1 MRTGFP
7 DLQGYGFSLQALCTE
22 DAPAVAQAVQDGEL
36 WTLVYASA
44 PQPAQ
49 APAYIDAVLADEK
62 RHAYAVRDAQG
73 QFLGTTSLYFL
84 DDPQTRRVLVGYT
97 WYRQSVWRSATNTAC
112 KLLLMQ
118 YAFEVAGMQIVA
130 WETDILN
137 TRSQA
142 AIERLGAQKD
152 GVIRGNRLRRDG
164 TVRDTV
170 VYSMTAAEWP
180 PAKARLLARLE
191 G

>member
-7 DLQGYGFSLQALCTE
+7 DLQGYGFSLQALRTE

-118 YAFEVAGMQIVA
+118 HAFEVAGMQIVA

-142 AIERLGAQKD
+142 TIERLGAQKD

-170 VYSMTAAEWP
+170 VYTMTAAEWP